1 MPRRH
6 TNDKPEAGAEDTPCE
21 TAISPR
27 AGLPDPN
34 AVVSEEEFTSP
45 MGGHY
50 RVLHTTEMDA
60 YDESVSPPPDGPVRP
75 PPKRPGRSKA
85 RPPSGD

>member
-1 MPRRH
+1 MPRREK
-6 TNDKPEAGAEDTPCE
+6 NDQPEASAEDTACE
-21 TAISPR
+21 TAVSPR

-34 AVVSEEEFTSP
+34 SVISEEEFTSP

-60 YDESVSPPPDGPVRP
+60 YDESVPPPNG
-75 PPKRPGRSKA
+75 
-85 RPPSGD
+85 